1 MGHTYLSD
9 TPSNPATLSAEHQQ
23 HLLDLAR
30 DSIRH
35 GLAYGKPVPVELGNL
50 PVELAV
56 KRATFV
62 TLERV
67 GALRGCIGCLE
78 ALRSLAA
85 DIAAN
90 AYAAAF
96 RDPRFAPVT
105 ANEIDELEIHIS
117 LLTRAEPIAFSS
129 EADVIAQLIPGVDGL
144 ILEERLKRGTFLPSV
159 WDTLAD
165 PKDFLRQL
173 KLKAGLPARYW
184 SETLKIYRYRTE
196 IIGEPNRGH

>member
-1 MGHTYLSD
+1 MGLTRLSK
-9 TPSNPATLSAEHQQ
+9 TKSNPVTLSPEYQR

-30 DSIRH
+30 ESIRH
-35 GLAYGKPVPVELGNL
+35 GAAYGKPIPVELDNL
-50 PVELAV
+50 PAELTV

-62 TLERV
+62 TLHKQ

-96 RDPRFAPVT
+96 RDFRFAPVA
-105 ANEIDELEIHIS
+105 ANEIDELEIHLS
-117 LLTRAEPIAFSS
+117 LLTPPEPIAFSS
-129 EADVIAQLIPGVDGL
+129 EADLIAQLIPGVDGL
-144 ILEERLKRGTFLPSV
+144 ILEERLMRGTFLPSV
-159 WDTLAD
+159 WDILAD
-165 PKDFLRQL
+165 PRDFLQQL

-196 IIGEPNRGH
+196 IIGKRHCGY